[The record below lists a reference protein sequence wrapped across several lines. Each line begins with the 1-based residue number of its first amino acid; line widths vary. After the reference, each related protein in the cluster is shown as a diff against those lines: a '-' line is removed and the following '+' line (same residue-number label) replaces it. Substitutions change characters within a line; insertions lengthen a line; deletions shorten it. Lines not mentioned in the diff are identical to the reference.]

1 MVDLSRRNILR
12 GAIRGSAVAMA
23 LPILDLFLDGN
34 GEAMAATGKPIPT
47 RFGTWFW
54 GCGVNTARWF
64 PSKVGKDYDIKEELR
79 PIAPFKDKVTI
90 FSNLNCNLA
99 GRPNLVHWSGVMAT
113 LSGAAP
119 LVGGQQGGTS
129 LLPTIDCLVADHIG
143 KGTRFSSLEVACT
156 GQSSVSYSM
165 RTGATVN
172 PSEVDPVALYRR
184 LFGPEFKDPNKAEF
198 TPDPAIMLRE
208 SVLSAVKEDRDDLM
222 RTLGASDRQRVD
234 QYFTSV
240 RQVEQQMSMML
251 EKPAPAEACVVA
263 KEPARHELGP
273 TWDMAMTSHDLLGQL
288 LVMALACNQTRVFN
302 VALSNAGSNLRKA
315 GDPVSHHELTH
326 EEPVDETLGYQPK
339 ATYFVERSME
349 TLGSMLKLL
358 DGVKEG
364 AGTLLDNTLVLATS
378 ESNFAKIHSVDNLP
392 ILVAGRAGGK
402 WKSGQHIDGK
412 GDPSSRVGLTIQQV
426 MGMPVETWGEGGMQ
440 TSKPIS
446 EVIA

>member
-1 MVDLSRRNILR
+1 MADFSRRNILR
-12 GAIRGSAVAMA
+12 GALHGGAVAIA

-64 PSKVGKDYDIKEELR
+64 PSKLGKDYDLKEELQ
-79 PIAPFKDKVTI
+79 PIAPYKDKVTV

-156 GQSSVSYSM
+156 GQSGVSYSM
-165 RTGATVN
+165 RAGNTVN

-184 LFGPEFKDPNKAEF
+184 LFGAEFQDPNKAEF
-198 TPDPAIMLRE
+198 TPDPAIMLRK
-208 SVLSAVKEDRDDLM
+208 SVLSAVKDDRDDLM
-222 RTLGASDRQRVD
+222 RTLGAADRQRVD

-240 RQVEQQMSMML
+240 RQIEQQMSMML
-251 EKPAPAEACVVA
+251 EKPAPAEACIVA
-263 KEPARHELGP
+263 KEPGRVELGP
-273 TWDMAMTSHDLLGQL
+273 TWDMALRAHDLLGQL
-288 LVMALACNQTRVFN
+288 VVMALACNQTRVFN
-302 VALSNAGSNLRKA
+302 IALSNAGSNLRKA

-326 EEPVDETLGYQPK
+326 EEPVDEQLGYQPK
-339 ATYFVERSME
+339 ATFFMERSME
-349 TLGSMLKLL
+349 TLAGMLKML
-358 DGVKEG
+358 DSVKEG
-364 AGTLLDNTLVLATS
+364 SGTLLDNTLMLATS

-392 ILVAGRAGGK
+392 IMVAGLGGGK

-426 MGMPVETWGEGGMQ
+426 LGMPVESWGEGGMQ

-446 EVIA
+446 EVMV